1 MTNFCFFSP
10 HLYTRAQR
18 IKTSALRLNDTKN
31 ARTMPSNTTPP
42 PQSLPFNFV
51 ENLISEI
58 RRDEKPDVQAKA
70 LIALAALSLRVQ
82 LDPESF
88 LRVVEPIL
96 DVLERK
102 NNDDTKNDDDFEG
115 VKAAAL
121 AALSCFLGN
130 VDRAHAEMLRNER
143 RGLKIV
149 LKAIERAME
158 ENERVKIVNG
168 IDCLVWTC
176 RDKQCASSVLVGD
189 DGKRVVEEARKM
201 CEVEYVEGRYFP
213 GEKKSGDDSD
223 DDTNTNSNNSNN
235 NSEETAKE
243 KDKSTSS
250 DNNGSKNNGKE
261 EAKRVHYRR
270 QEDAVAPKQIVAG
283 AFELFV
289 ALSVLEA
296 EKITMEHGGLEVFAS
311 AIKRVGG
318 GDEGVDIFT
327 KNEEAKYLE
336 HFKNGGSLN
345 PAEDLERLKQD
356 EINET
361 ASRALVGISCC
372 CKFPGTALKLCSDE
386 IVVRKIATFMTSS
399 DPNVKQQALA
409 LFTAV
414 ARAPE
419 TKPLIEKALRGARDV
434 VKSV

>member
-1 MTNFCFFSP
+1 M
-10 HLYTRAQR
+10 
-18 IKTSALRLNDTKN
+18 
-31 ARTMPSNTTPP
+31 
-42 PQSLPFNFV
+42 
-51 ENLISEI
+51 ISEI
-58 RRDEKPDVQAKA
+58 NAHSTPEVQAKA
-70 LIALAALSLRVQ
+70 LIALAALSLRVK

-96 DVLERK
+96 DVLETK
-102 NNDDTKNDDDFEG
+102 NNDNNDDIKNDDFEG
-115 VKAAAL
+115 VTAAAL

-130 VDRAHAEMLRNER
+130 VERAHREMLRNER
-143 RGLKIV
+143 KGVKIV
-149 LKAIERAME
+149 LKAISRAME

-168 IDCLVWTC
+168 LDCLVWTC

-318 GDEGVDIFT
+318 GDVP
-327 KNEEAKYLE
+327 AVRHVWRE
-336 HFKNGGSLN
+336 HVGGR
-345 PAEDLERLKQD
+345 PVQ
-356 EINET
+356 
-361 ASRALVGISCC
+361 
-372 CKFPGTALKLCSDE
+372 P
-386 IVVRKIATFMTSS
+386 
-399 DPNVKQQALA
+399 
-409 LFTAV
+409 V
-414 ARAPE
+414 ARLRLP
-419 TKPLIEKALRGARDV
+419 ALQQRQVR
-434 VKSV
+434 

>member
-1 MTNFCFFSP
+1 M
-10 HLYTRAQR
+10 
-18 IKTSALRLNDTKN
+18 SALSRKN
-31 ARTMPSNTTPP
+31 TNNASAAMPSNT
-42 PQSLPFNFV
+42 LPALPINFV
-51 ENLISEI
+51 ENMISEI
-58 RRDEKPDVQAKA
+58 NSHSTPEVQAKA
-70 LIALAALSLRVQ
+70 LIALAALSLRVK

-96 DVLERK
+96 DVLEKK
-102 NNDDTKNDDDFEG
+102 NVGCDTDDAKNDDFKG
-115 VKAAAL
+115 VTAAAL

-130 VDRAHAEMLRNER
+130 VERAHQEMLRNEH
-143 RGLKIV
+143 RGVKI
-149 LKAIERAME
+149 LIRAISRAME

-168 IDCLVWTC
+168 LDCLVWTC
-176 RDKQCASSVLVGD
+176 RDKQCASFVLAGD

-213 GEKKSGDDSD
+213 GEKMSGDDVND
-223 DDTNTNSNNSNN
+223 DDTNTNNTNSNTNSNN
-235 NSEETAKE
+235 NSEEKAKE

-289 ALSVLEA
+289 ALSVSEA

-345 PAEDLERLKQD
+345 PREDLERLKQD